1 MEWEARIEQASKYR
15 LLAKYR
21 SYDWDSVVSLVSTS
35 IIYLTVSFIKITIL
49 KLYLN
54 DPILMPSLQAG

>member
-49 KLYLN
+49 KL
-54 DPILMPSLQAG
+54 